1 MARSQPGF
9 DDSRSG
15 LDLLSAH
22 DEGDPRLSRQDEN
35 ACKVLEKML
44 GRGANPGILQLI
56 FMRRG
61 KRGETMERSK
71 REFIKAGAGVA
82 ALAMMPRALAQW
94 QPSQR
99 YPDPLIKIV
108 DPSFARYRLALAQVE
123 RFASGMRW
131 CGRPG
136 WVGGWRVPLLSGL
149 PHHRIMKL
157 A

>member
-56 FMRRG
+56 SIGRG

-99 YPDPLIKIV
+99 YPDPLIQIV
-108 DPSFARYRLALAQVE
+108 DPSFARYRLPLAQD
-123 RFASGMRW
+123 RRNASGHA
-131 CGRPG
+131 CCVEAG
-136 WVGGWRVPLLSGL
+136 V
-149 PHHRIMKL
+149 
-157 A
+157 